1 MKNHKILFTDLVC
14 FSHLRWDF
22 VFQRPQHLLVR
33 FAKHFR
39 VFYVEEAIYT
49 MEADK
54 LQVKKSDENI
64 WVVVPFLQDTGS
76 EKEKSQRQKKLLS
89 DLFTQF
95 KIHDYIFWYY
105 TSLALNISDHLNP
118 KMIVYDCMDELS
130 AFKFA
135 SPLLKEKEKE
145 LFHKADIVFTGGYSL
160 FEAKKHLH
168 KAIYP
173 FPSSIDKEHFSRARI
188 SSKDPQD
195 QVNIAHP
202 RIGYSGV
209 LDERMDVELIEK
221 VAGEKPEWQFVF
233 IGPVVKIDPASLPAL
248 KNIHYLGGKSYNDL
262 PLYLSGWD
270 IAIIPFAKK

>member
-173 FPSSIDKEHFSRARI
+173 FPK
-188 SSKDPQD
+188 Q
-195 QVNIAHP
+195 
-202 RIGYSGV
+202 
-209 LDERMDVELIEK
+209 
-221 VAGEKPEWQFVF
+221 
-233 IGPVVKIDPASLPAL
+233 
-248 KNIHYLGGKSYNDL
+248 
-262 PLYLSGWD
+262 
-270 IAIIPFAKK
+270 